1 MSEAKHTPGP
11 WEFGPNHSSTGL
23 AGQLVVRP
31 AGEFPH
37 GEWVAD
43 VGSMYDDHREA
54 NARLIAAAPDLLKA
68 LEKIIEMNR
77 QWALD
82 QYGDATKAE
91 NMDCVR
97 VARAAI
103 TKATGEKI

>member
-54 NARLIAAAPDLLKA
+54 NARLIAAAPELLAA
-68 LEKIIEMNR
+68 LQEVTMV
-77 QWALD
+77 LD
-82 QYGDATKAE
+82 RIFGVEGREPDAE
-91 NMDCVR
+91 SISGR
-97 VARAAI
+97 ARAAI
-103 TKATGEKI
+103 AKATAQQ

>member
-43 VGSMYDDHREA
+43 AGSMYDDHREA
-54 NARLIAAAPDLLKA
+54 NARLIAAAPELLEFVKEW
-68 LEKIIEMNR
+68 LGR
-77 QWALD
+77 QGTD
-82 QYGDATKAE
+82 E
-91 NMDCVR
+91 NYMVAK
-97 VARAAI
+97 ARAAI
-103 TKATGEKI
+103 DKAEGGAA

>member
-11 WEFGPNHSSTGL
+11 WEFGPSHSSTGL

-54 NARLIAAAPDLLKA
+54 NARLIAAAPDLLAA
-68 LEKIIEMNR
+68 LQKVVNHADAGTAAI
-77 QWALD
+77 LD
-82 QYGDATKAE
+82 RLVE
-91 NMDCVR
+91 E
-97 VARAAI
+97 ARAAI
-103 TKATGEKI
+103 AKATGGAA

>member
-1 MSEAKHTPGP
+1 MSAKHTPGP

-54 NARLIAAAPDLLKA
+54 NARLIAAAPDLLAA
-68 LEKIIEMNR
+68 LIAITTTRCDGIDITPIN
-77 QWALD
+77 
-82 QYGDATKAE
+82 DAWDMAT
-91 NMDCVR
+91 
-97 VARAAI
+97 AAI
-103 TKATGEKI
+103 AKATGQEEGQ

>member
-1 MSEAKHTPGP
+1 MSEVKHTQGP

-54 NARLIAAAPDLLKA
+54 NARLIAAAPELLAA
-68 LEKIIEMNR
+68 LIAITTTRCDGMDITPIN
-77 QWALD
+77 
-82 QYGDATKAE
+82 DAWDMA
-91 NMDCVR
+91 
-97 VARAAI
+97 AAAI
-103 TKATGEKI
+103 AKATGGAV